1 MTSLI
6 LNAELR
12 ELKGKKT
19 NKLRDKGLIPAVL
32 YGKGMT
38 NKNLVLKRNE
48 FVKVYNEAGASS
60 ILDLRINDQKPVKIL
75 IHDYQNNP
83 ETDEIIHA
91 DLYQITEGSK
101 ITTQIELELVGEA
114 PAVKELGGILV
125 KNMDEIEI
133 ECLPKD
139 LEKIDTIK
147 VDLSS
152 LNTFNS
158 AIHIKDLPI
167 PSGVKVLGNP
177 EEVVVLVSEPEEEK
191 IYEKPA
197 EAAVAQP
204 ELVGGEAKATEAG
217 ETKAETKAGTENK
230 ETAPAKDKK

>member
-1 MTSLI
+1 MTSMI
-6 LNAELR
+6 LHAKPR
-12 ELKGKKT
+12 EITGKKT
-19 NKLRDKGLIPAVL
+19 RKLRDNGLIPAVL

-38 NKNLVLKRNE
+38 NKNLAIKKNE
-48 FVKVYNEAGASS
+48 FLKVYNEVGSS
-60 ILDLRINDQKPVKIL
+60 GLIDLQIGEQKPVKIL

-101 ITTQIELELVGEA
+101 ITTHVELELVGEA

-152 LNTFNS
+152 LNAFDT
-158 AIHIKDLPI
+158 AIHIKDLAI
-167 PSGVKVLGNP
+167 PEGVKVLANP
-177 EEVVVLVSEPEEEK
+177 DEVVVLVSEPEEEK
-191 IYEKPA
+191 VEVPVA
-197 EAAVAQP
+197 VEAAQP
-204 ELVGGEAKATEAG
+204 ELVGEEGKAAEG
-217 ETKAETKAGTENK
+217 DEPKSGAETKEASVNK
-230 ETAPAKDKK
+230 EKK